1 MCSQKSR
8 LSCCVHT
15 INKSSLHLSSL
26 ELKIPFSYYK
36 FCPYVGERYITVV
49 AQKKKSKLI
58 VIIISSI
65 FRMILTCSISVA
77 RFRKRIVLSFL
88 TSTLRAAVAPQV
100 EFPTCCACFFFRLI
114 VTPQEDSIGQ
124 ALYGSHFV
132 CLHQHEM
139 GSERLSSR

>member
-26 ELKIPFSYYK
+26 ELKIPFPYSK
-36 FCPYVGERYITVV
+36 FCPYVGEHYSCRP
-49 AQKKKSKLI
+49 KKEIKAYCNY
-58 VIIISSI
+58 IISSI

-100 EFPTCCACFFFRLI
+100 EFPTCCACFSFASLSLHKRTLSGKPSTEAILFVYI
-114 VTPQEDSIGQ
+114 SIKWGQ
-124 ALYGSHFV
+124 KG
-132 CLHQHEM
+132 
-139 GSERLSSR
+139 

>member
-26 ELKIPFSYYK
+26 ELKIPFPYYK

-49 AQKKKSKLI
+49 AQKKKLTLI

-100 EFPTCCACFFFRLI
+100 EFPTCCACFSFASLSLHKRTLSGKPSTEAILFVYI
-114 VTPQEDSIGQ
+114 SMKWGQ
-124 ALYGSHFV
+124 KG
-132 CLHQHEM
+132 
-139 GSERLSSR
+139 

>member
-8 LSCCVHT
+8 LSCCAHT

-26 ELKIPFSYYK
+26 DLKMPFPYSK
-36 FCPYVGERYITVV
+36 FCQYVGESYSCR
-49 AQKKKSKLI
+49 QKKKKLKVI

-65 FRMILTCSISVA
+65 FRMILTCISVA

-100 EFPTCCACFFFRLI
+100 EFPTCCACFSLASLSLHKRTLSGKPSSTEAILFVYI
-114 VTPQEDSIGQ
+114 SIKWGQ
-124 ALYGSHFV
+124 KG
-132 CLHQHEM
+132 
-139 GSERLSSR
+139 